1 MAPPLESGQKSAS
14 ANPVYGPRIVGE
26 VAAPT
31 QCFDPSG
38 LAAAV
43 AE

>member
-1 MAPPLESGQKSAS
+1 M
-14 ANPVYGPRIVGE
+14 IVGE

-38 LAAAV
+38 LAAVV
-43 AE
+43 AEKYMMKEPSS